1 MKKLL
6 LTLSIAMLSATAYAA
21 ETDLS
26 AKWDALDMN
35 TDGVISKEEV
45 AANPEVASNW
55 DEIDLNQDGS
65 IDTQEFVDF
74 YSK

>member
-6 LTLSIAMLSATAYAA
+6 LILSVAMLSATAYAA

-35 TDGVISKEEV
+35 TDGAISQDE
-45 AANPEVASNW
+45 AAADPEVTSNW
-55 DEIDLNQDGS
+55 DAIDANQDGS
-65 IDTQEFVDF
+65 IDTQEFVNF